1 MLDPSIFDA
10 NRPDIQTFYHSNSL
24 KIVPHPLYFLDFALS
39 DFSLFGHLKHY
50 LKENCYPSEEVFL
63 LGIHTILRRVSR
75 TTLQD
80 VFRNLWTDWF
90 RSPHIKIITI
100 LKVNPGLFIFVQS
113 RLGMKMLPSRIIP
126 CNKGRNV
133 IWVNPASNPEIVL
146 PLCFRDIVK

>member
-1 MLDPSIFDA
+1 MLDPSIFDD
-10 NRPDIQTFYHSNSL
+10 NRPDIQTFYDSSSL
-24 KIVPHPLYFLDFALS
+24 KIVPHPLYFLDLALS
-39 DFSLFGHLKHY
+39 DFSLFGHLKYY
-50 LKENCYPSEEVFL
+50 LKGNCDPSEEVFL
-63 LGIHTILRRVSR
+63 LGIYTILRRVSR

-90 RSPHIKIITI
+90 RLPHIKIITI

-113 RLGMKMLPSRIIP
+113 RLGTEMLPPPITP
-126 CNKGRNV
+126 CNKSRNL